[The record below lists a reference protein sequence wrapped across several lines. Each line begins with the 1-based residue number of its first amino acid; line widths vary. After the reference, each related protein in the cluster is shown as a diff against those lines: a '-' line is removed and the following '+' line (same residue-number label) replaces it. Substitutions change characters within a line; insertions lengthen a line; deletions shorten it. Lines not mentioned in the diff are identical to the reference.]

1 MSGGDCYG
9 CCPLARVM
17 NAASSTSGG
26 GQSQGEAVDVG
37 RKNKVKG
44 SRGGDGSGLACR
56 KNHVYNY
63 NI

>member
-1 MSGGDCYG
+1 
-9 CCPLARVM
+9 
-17 NAASSTSGG
+17 
-26 GQSQGEAVDVG
+26 
-37 RKNKVKG
+37 VKG